1 MSRIAK
7 GIMDGRKGCFRQF
20 FPERDGFKSS
30 GNNPGDES
38 FFLKNV
44 SSSLKI
50 RAKNHLLCE
59 DLHDPSLTQLDS
71 IHPSCVP
78 KTGLGT
84 HFILFV

>member
-1 MSRIAK
+1 MEERAALESSFQR
-7 GIMDGRKGCFRQF
+7 GMDL
-20 FPERDGFKSS
+20 
-30 GNNPGDES
+30 NPLETIQVMS
-38 FFLKNV
+38 FFLKNF

-78 KTGLGT
+78 TGLGT